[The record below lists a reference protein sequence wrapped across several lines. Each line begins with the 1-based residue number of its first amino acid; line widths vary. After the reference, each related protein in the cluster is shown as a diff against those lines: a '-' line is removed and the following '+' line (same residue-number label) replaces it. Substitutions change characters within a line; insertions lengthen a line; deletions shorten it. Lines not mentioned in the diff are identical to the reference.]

1 MTITRLPRAE
11 NETRTRDPNLGKVVL
26 YQLSYFRSCMASSA
40 GGQAPFG
47 SANIR
52 AYSDSSKLFRQK
64 ISLSPPFSGA
74 ALRVG
79 GSGSPNK
86 PTRCR
91 RNQAVPQQ
99 ASRIPNSR
107 CPAAVV
113 RPTDRRIRKTSHSAV
128 RLSQAARVP
137 QPEISY
143 PEHPPL
149 SRKPTRCRC
158 NQAISHSATMSQ
170 SHHRCSSALFCSTSR
185 SRSPTLNKP
194 PAVPQTNR
202 PRFSPS
208 AIQQP
213 RRILFRFRS

>member
-1 MTITRLPRAE
+1 
-11 NETRTRDPNLGKVVL
+11 
-26 YQLSYFRSCMASSA
+26 MASSA

-128 RLSQAARVP
+128 RLSTGRP
-137 QPEISY
+137 S
-143 PEHPPL
+143 
-149 SRKPTRCRC
+149 
-158 NQAISHSATMSQ
+158 SAT
-170 SHHRCSSALFCSTSR
+170 RNLVPRTSAT
-185 SRSPTLNKP
+185 
-194 PAVPQTNR
+194 VPQTNPMPMQSGNLTFR
-202 PRFSPS
+202 HNVAKSPPVLKRTLLQYFTIPQS
-208 AIQQP
+208 DSQQATGSP
-213 RRILFRFRS
+213 AN

>member
-128 RLSQAARVP
+128 RLSTGRP
-137 QPEISY
+137 S
-143 PEHPPL
+143 
-149 SRKPTRCRC
+149 
-158 NQAISHSATMSQ
+158 SAT
-170 SHHRCSSALFCSTSR
+170 RNLVPRTSAT
-185 SRSPTLNKP
+185 
-194 PAVPQTNR
+194 VPQTNPMPMQSGNLTFR
-202 PRFSPS
+202 HNVAKSPPVLKRTLLQYITIPQS
-208 AIQQP
+208 DSQQATGSP
-213 RRILFRFRS
+213 AN